1 MERFGPGE
9 NFPVKVVHLQRWS
22 SEIKVQST
30 VKLRFTDT
38 HLIRTTHYYGQS
50 ALSLGKGSPFV
61 TDTPLLRTLKLAP
74 SVPVLT
80 RFDCNLHCSTFVF
93 NRDGEEWNRVRQK
106 IAPKMMRLK
115 IVEENI
121 ANFNAVSKDAVAR
134 LAKLNDASEQND
146 YMAYMPDLEKEVNR
160 WSLEGELIIAMLVQ
174 WTTFE

>member
-1 MERFGPGE
+1 
-9 NFPVKVVHLQRWS
+9 
-22 SEIKVQST
+22 
-30 VKLRFTDT
+30 
-38 HLIRTTHYYGQS
+38 
-50 ALSLGKGSPFV
+50 
-61 TDTPLLRTLKLAP
+61 
-74 SVPVLT
+74 
-80 RFDCNLHCSTFVF
+80 
-93 NRDGEEWNRVRQK
+93 
-106 IAPKMMRLK
+106 MMRLK

>member
-1 MERFGPGE
+1 M
-9 NFPVKVVHLQRWS
+9 
-22 SEIKVQST
+22 
-30 VKLRFTDT
+30 
-38 HLIRTTHYYGQS
+38 
-50 ALSLGKGSPFV
+50 
-61 TDTPLLRTLKLAP
+61 
-74 SVPVLT
+74 
-80 RFDCNLHCSTFVF
+80 
-93 NRDGEEWNRVRQK
+93 RQK

-146 YMAYMPDLEKEVNR
+146 YMLDLEKEVNR

>member
-9 NFPVKVVHLQRWS
+9 HFPVKVVHLQRWS
-22 SEIKVQST
+22 SEIKVRST

-50 ALSLGKGSPFV
+50 ALSLDKGSPFV
-61 TDTPLLRTLKLAP
+61 TDTPLLRTLELAP
-74 SVPVLT
+74 SVSVLT
-80 RFDCNLHCSTFVF
+80 RFDCNLHCSTFAF
-93 NRDGEEWNRVRQK
+93 NKDGEEWNRVRPK
-106 IAPKMMRLK
+106 IAPKMMGPK

-121 ANFNAVSKDAVAR
+121 ANFNTVSKDAVAR

-146 YMAYMPDLEKEVNR
+146 DMRDLEKEVNR
-160 WSLEGELIIAMLVQ
+160 WSLEGEIIIAMLVQ